1 MAARLKS
8 SILRREERGF
18 GSISMS
24 RLLVS
29 GMAGGGV
36 FMVCALAKL
45 GALMIPGAI
54 AVFIAGLVLTHPRF
68 GIPLYL
74 YMLLNFRTRFLLD
87 ADQQPAGWQ
96 AQLAGMAE
104 LKRDGLVLEASTL
117 LAAPVVVEESGTLDG
132 WEIIPDSAQI
142 SGFEVVTD
150 TLFLEEG

>member
-54 AVFIAGLVLTHPRF
+54 AVFIARLVLTHPRF

-74 YMLLNFRTRFLLD
+74 YLLLNFRTRFLLD
-87 ADQQPAGWQ
+87 AQSNGWQ
-96 AQLAGMAE
+96 SQAAGLFEMTSASMT
-104 LKRDGLVLEASTL
+104 LEASTL
-117 LAAPVVVEESGTLDG
+117 LAAPVIVEESGTLDG
-132 WEIIPDSAQI
+132 WEIIPDSAHL
-142 SGFEVVTD
+142 SGFELVTD
-150 TLFLEEG
+150 TLFLEEA

>member
-29 GMAGGGV
+29 GMAGGAV
-36 FMVCALAKL
+36 FMLCAMARLSAI
-45 GALMIPGAI
+45 MIPSAI

-74 YMLLNFRTRFLLD
+74 YLLLNFRTRFLLD
-87 ADQQPAGWQ
+87 AQSDGWQ
-96 AQLAGMAE
+96 SQAM
-104 LKRDGLVLEASTL
+104 GLFEMKADSLTLEASTL

-132 WEIIPDSAQI
+132 WEIVTDSAEI
-142 SGFEVVTD
+142 NGFEVVTD
-150 TLFLEEG
+150 TLFLEEA